1 MTDYFTNIGTAD
13 GTLEVTKNNDK
24 ITFTTASAE
33 KVYDGTPLLETSVTV
48 DGLPDGLSYVSSGGG
63 YTVTSYAGTYT
74 NKFSP
79 ISYTFED
86 EDGNMMAGWRSAAIY
101 DADGNDVT
109 DNFTNIDFVEGTLTI
124 HKLKIRLD
132 FGNLAEPY
140 NGTTHAG
147 KFTFLYLNGEKEG
160 QSPDADGYEWTST
173 SGKCDL
179 TLYTGDKSTVKWSR
193 VGPDAR
199 TEPYTIKVLS
209 TTFTNSDSQNM
220 AENYEV
226 EVTGTSLTITPVEIT
241 VTTGSAE
248 KVYDVKPLTNSEAT
262 ITTPA
267 NMSDISYLELPD
279 VTATGTIT
287 NYKDGGTVNTY
298 SIDWGSLNSS
308 NYKVTSKYGTLK
320 IEKLKLNIKMY
331 WKDMGDSFL
340 PWTECVKFGNGE
352 KEGIKL
358 GDTEA
363 QQMIGDASPDKEY
376 IVFVIDSTPYI
387 IKVDSDDKSVSKYS
401 EVSDEY
407 TTKCTWSFN
416 PDISHSCEV
425 TVDAETRTIGGP
437 VTEPTGGYVPLK
449 DTAPENK
456 EVSESPKA
464 DTAVEKQ
471 EEEDKSKPS
480 DADDKADTTDEPD
493 RDDKTDT
500 TDEPDSND
508 KADTTDEPDR
518 DDKPDSNDKAGES
531 ESSEKPDKADIDD
544 KSDGPDS
551 GDKSDSSGADDKSDR
566 SEDLEKSVK
575 ADSDTDD
582 KAGKSGED
590 DKTDKSDA
598 DDKTRK
604 SGDVDKYNKSDTD
617 GKAGKSGEEDKGDKS
632 DADNKA
638 GKSGEDDKG
647 DKSDTDD
654 KTGKSGETD

>member
-248 KVYDVKPLTNSEAT
+248 KVYDGKPLTNSEAT

-617 GKAGKSGEEDKGDKS
+617 DKAGKSGEEDKGDKS
-632 DADNKA
+632 DAGNKA

>member
-1 MTDYFTNIGTAD
+1 MG
-13 GTLEVTKNNDK
+13 
-24 ITFTTASAE
+24 
-33 KVYDGTPLLETSVTV
+33 
-48 DGLPDGLSYVSSGGG
+48 
-63 YTVTSYAGTYT
+63 
-74 NKFSP
+74 
-79 ISYTFED
+79 
-86 EDGNMMAGWRSAAIY
+86 
-101 DADGNDVT
+101 
-109 DNFTNIDFVEGTLTI
+109 
-124 HKLKIRLD
+124 RLR
-132 FGNLAEPY
+132 
-140 NGTTHAG
+140 
-147 KFTFLYLNGEKEG
+147 FLYLNGEKEG

-220 AENYEV
+220 AENCEV

-248 KVYDVKPLTNSEAT
+248 KVYDGKPLTNSEAT

-471 EEEDKSKPS
+471 EEEDKSKPA
-480 DADDKADTTDEPD
+480 DADDKAD

-500 TDEPDSND
+500 TDKPDSNDKADTIDEPDSND
-508 KADTTDEPDR
+508 KADTTDEPD
-518 DDKPDSNDKAGES
+518 SNDKAGTTDEPDRDDKAGES
-531 ESSEKPDKADIDD
+531 DSSEKPEKADMDD
-544 KSDGPDS
+544 KSDGSDS

-566 SEDLEKSVK
+566 SEEVEKSVK
-575 ADSDTDD
+575 ADSDTED
-582 KAGKSGED
+582 KSGKSGEG

-598 DDKTRK
+598 DDKTGK

-632 DADNKA
+632 DAGNKA